1 MNSGEIDE
9 LWYCNLAAG
18 ITKVEMVVS
27 QIIVN
32 TFTLIVMNCTIA
44 VSSLIILNIRI
55 PDGNELYLALLVILT
70 ILFGQYT
77 AFFLTALIN
86 SFSIV
91 THIVTGVAYLVSFVC
106 GKSCEYTFKDQSI
119 LIKI

>member
-1 MNSGEIDE
+1 
-9 LWYCNLAAG
+9 
-18 ITKVEMVVS
+18 MVVS

-32 TFTLIVMNCTIA
+32 TFALIVMNFLSTVIA
-44 VSSLIILNIRI
+44 LMILDIRI
-55 PDGNELYLALLVILT
+55 PDGNEIYLALLIILT

-86 SFSIV
+86 SFSTVI
-91 THIVTGVAYLVSFVC
+91 HIVTGVSILVSYVC
-106 GKSCEYTFKDQSI
+106 GKNLNILSKSKSI